1 MADDRRFQLDELL
14 IRPGCYL
21 NPQTEVL
28 VVVDDSP
35 SIDGEIF
42 NLEEFEGADWV
53 LISDEVPVDEASR
66 DELLEDFQAHYHG
79 GDGRDVS
86 ERAVED
92 PDEDL
97 DDNGDD
103 PRVVPRPGEAV
114 PSLSLAVRPIHYLGV
129 FIPTAVVLEIAGA
142 TPLLIFSA
150 AALGVIPCAAVM
162 GEATEAIAA
171 RTGPGIGGLLNVT
184 FGNAPELIIAFFAL
198 EAGLQ
203 EVVKASIV
211 GSIIGN
217 ILLVLGAA
225 MLVGGLPR
233 DKQTFSATAANAQV
247 AMLFLALAALILPA
261 LFQLIHG
268 GGLPSIGDERVDFG
282 SELEQ
287 ISFGVALILLATY
300 VAGLLFSLK
309 THRAVFNPY
318 SEGEEEETHHWSPKR
333 AGSSSRPPPC
343 LVGLMS
349 EILVG
354 SIEEASHD
362 IGLSEFF
369 VGVFIVAIV
378 GNAAEHWVAVLVAAK
393 DKMDLAVNI
402 AIGSSAQ
409 IALFVAPLL
418 VLLSF
423 VVGPAPMAL
432 VFNGYELGGLVF
444 AVLIANLV
452 TQEGESNWF
461 EGAQLLALYAV
472 LGLVF
477 YFA

>member
-1 MADDRRFQLDELL
+1 M
-14 IRPGCYL
+14 RPVYFLG
-21 NPQTEVL
+21 
-28 VVVDDSP
+28 
-35 SIDGEIF
+35 IF
-42 NLEEFEGADWV
+42 
-53 LISDEVPVDEASR
+53 IPVAI
-66 DELLEDFQAHYHG
+66 
-79 GDGRDVS
+79 
-86 ERAVED
+86 AVE
-92 PDEDL
+92 
-97 DDNGDD
+97 
-103 PRVVPRPGEAV
+103 
-114 PSLSLAVRPIHYLGV
+114 LAHANPVIV
-129 FIPTAVVLEIAGA
+129 FG
-142 TPLLIFSA
+142 A

-198 EAGLQ
+198 LEGLQ

-217 ILLVLGAA
+217 VLLVMGAA
-225 MLVGGLPR
+225 MLVGGWTR
-233 DKQTFSATAANAQV
+233 EKQTFSQTAANAQS
-247 AMLFLALAALILPA
+247 AMLLLALAALIAPA
-261 LFQLIHG
+261 VFQLIHG
-268 GGLPSIGDERVDFG
+268 GGLPSVGEERVDFG
-282 SELEQ
+282 SDLEKL
-287 ISFGVALILLATY
+287 SLGVSLVLLVSYA
-300 VAGLLFSLK
+300 AGLWFSLK

-318 SEGEEEETHHWSPKR
+318 GQGQEDEETHHWPVKR
-333 AGSSSRPPPC
+333 AATYLALSAVA
-343 LVGLMS
+343 VGVMS

-354 SIEEASHD
+354 SISEASED

-402 AIGSSAQ
+402 ALGSSAQ
-409 IALFVAPLL
+409 IALFVAPVL

-423 VVGPAPMAL
+423 VFGPDPMAL
-432 VFNGYELGGLVF
+432 VFNGYELAALLF

-461 EGAQLLALYAV
+461 EGVQLLSLYAV
-472 LGLVF
+472 FGLVF